1 MKKQKNRFWLLVFSL
16 CPGAGHMYM
25 GLMKMGLSFMLGF
38 MGLIAVVGI
47 TEIAVLA
54 VFPVTL
60 YIYAFFHANNIGG
73 MDAEQFAALE
83 DEYLFG
89 IGGWDTSRFKLNM
102 NKRNRYIAAVVC
114 IVIGVSMLWDQVFGM
129 VRSYVGWDN
138 PVMRDIYYFTS
149 DRLPRV
155 VIAIAVI
162 WFGVSL
168 LRGKKSEPLE
178 TDRRSEE
185 DAYRKP
191 AALPGEIAGDRKAYT
206 GNADGQ
212 SADAMN
218 MEEQK
223 PDAEAQK
230 AYGQN
235 AEVHNMDGQ
244 RADAQKSEAESAD
257 KGNTYENEQGGE

>member
-38 MGLIAVVGI
+38 MGMIAVVSI
-47 TEIAVLA
+47 TQLAVLA

-138 PVMRDIYYFTS
+138 PVMRDIYYFTR
-149 DRLPRV
+149 DALPR
-155 VIAIAVI
+155 IAIAVAII

-168 LRGKKSEPLE
+168 LRGKKFEAAE
-178 TDRRSEE
+178 TDRRSEA

-191 AALPGEIAGDRKAYT
+191 AALPGEIVEDREADA

-212 SADAMN
+212 SADVKV
-218 MEEQK
+218 MEE
-223 PDAEAQK
+223 QK

-235 AEVHNMDGQ
+235 AEAYYVEDQG
-244 RADAQKSEAESAD
+244 ADA
-257 KGNTYENEQGGE
+257 GNTQKNEQGGE